1 MLFPVVRPPGL
12 VTGERL
18 TVEEFLR
25 RWEELPD
32 LKNAELIDGVVY
44 VPSPLSLEHGRL
56 DSRIILWLGYYAQAT
71 PGCDSG
77 NNSTWL
83 MSGSAPQPDAYL
95 RILPSHGGQSRNER
109 QFGAGAP
116 ELAVEICLT
125 STEVDFGPKLA
136 LYQRAGVREY
146 ITVEQFGRRMI
157 WRVLENGAYIAQTLP
172 ADGIVRS
179 RIFPGLWLDVAAY
192 WEDDGAKM
200 LAALNAGLASE
211 EHREFVGRLAAARE
225 IG

>member
-1 MLFPVVRPPGL
+1 MLSPVVRPPGL

-18 TVEEFLR
+18 TVDEFLR
-25 RWEELPD
+25 RWEEIPE

-44 VPSPLSLEHGRL
+44 VPSPVSLDHGSL
-56 DSRIILWLGYYAQAT
+56 DPRIIWWLTHYAYAT
-71 PGCDSG
+71 PGCKAGS
-77 NNSTWL
+77 NSTWL
-83 MSGSAPQPDAYL
+83 MLGSAPQPDVYL

-116 ELAVEICLT
+116 ELAVEISLT

-157 WRVLENGAYIAQTLP
+157 WRLLENRAYVAQRLP
-172 ADGIVRS
+172 PDGIVRS
-179 RIFPGLWLDVAAY
+179 QVFPGLWLDVAAF
-192 WEDDGAKM
+192 WADDGAKM
-200 LAALNAGLASE
+200 LAVLNAGLASDDHQRFIE
-211 EHREFVGRLAAARE
+211 RLAA
-225 IG
+225 GS

>member
-1 MLFPVVRPPGL
+1 MLSPMVRPPGL

-44 VPSPLSLEHGRL
+44 VSSPVSLNHGSL
-56 DSRIILWLGYYAQAT
+56 DILIHWWLAHYAHAT
-71 PGCDSG
+71 PGCKGGS
-77 NNSTWL
+77 NSTWL

-95 RILPSHGGQSRNER
+95 RILPSHGGQSGNEGPL
-109 QFGAGAP
+109 GAGAP
-116 ELAVEICLT
+116 ELAVEICVT

-136 LYQRAGVREY
+136 LYQLAGVWEY
-146 ITVEQFGRRMI
+146 ITVEQFGQRMI
-157 WRVLENGAYIAQTLP
+157 WRVLENGAYVAQTLP

-179 RIFPGLWLDVAAY
+179 RVFPGLWLDLAAF
-192 WEDDGAKM
+192 WADDGAKM
-200 LAALNAGLASE
+200 LAVLNEGLASQD
-211 EHREFVGRLAAARE
+211 HRDFVAQLAAPK
-225 IG
+225 